1 MRRLWLAAAVALMGC
16 QGVSPLTNKIAVGQE
31 PLVVM
36 VGTGPDNQVDL
47 FAASPGG
54 GVVHRL
60 SFTRNV
66 EFSPAIHPGG
76 AAVAFLRRATTPA
89 DSITR
94 LSVMNL
100 VNAAER
106 EAVVPPGIG
115 RPQRVGWS
123 PDGTRLYVSGE
134 YGFAASA
141 APPATMELTALE
153 PGHAEIAA
161 ADSATA
167 ILLGTPVI
175 ARVEA
180 CSGSCI
186 ATAAQAMCVVSPS
199 GERQELGTLVRWPT
213 RWGADSLGY
222 FDGERVMVR
231 SLGGGPARVVA
242 FTRMPKEA
250 GMLAYWG
257 PTGLVRREE

>member
-1 MRRLWLAAAVALMGC
+1 MRRLWLAGVAALLGC
-16 QGVSPLTNKIAVGQE
+16 QGVSPLTNKIAVGEE
-31 PLVVM
+31 PLLVM

-89 DSITR
+89 DSTTR

-115 RPQRVGWS
+115 RPQRVGWNR
-123 PDGTRLYVSGE
+123 DGTRLYVTGE
-134 YGFAASA
+134 YGFAASP
-141 APPATMELTALE
+141 APPAAMELAVLE
-153 PGHAEIAA
+153 AGHPEIAL

-167 ILLGTPVI
+167 ILLGEPPI

-186 ATAAQAMCVVSPS
+186 ATAAQVMCVVSPS
-199 GERQELGTLVRWPT
+199 GERQELGPLVRWPT
-213 RWGADSLGY
+213 RWGTDSLGY
-222 FDGERVMVR
+222 FDGGRVTVR
-231 SLGGGPARVVA
+231 SLAGGKPRVIA
-242 FTRMPKEA
+242 LTKMPKEP
-250 GMLAYWG
+250 GMLTYWG
-257 PTGLVRREE
+257 KPRAESRE

>member
-1 MRRLWLAAAVALMGC
+1 VRRLWLAGVAALLGC

-89 DSITR
+89 DSTAR

-115 RPQRVGWS
+115 RPQRVGWNR
-123 PDGTRLYVSGE
+123 DGTRLYVTGE
-134 YGFAASA
+134 YGFAASP
-141 APPATMELTALE
+141 APPAAMELAVLE
-153 PGHAEIAA
+153 AGNPEIAL

-167 ILLGTPVI
+167 ILLGDPPI

-186 ATAAQAMCVVSPS
+186 AAAAQVMCVVSPS
-199 GERQELGTLVRWPT
+199 GERQELGPLVRWPA

-222 FDGERVMVR
+222 VEGDRVMVR
-231 SLGGGPARVVA
+231 SLAGGKARVIA
-242 FTRMPKEA
+242 FTRMPKQP
-250 GMLAYWG
+250 GMLSYWAK
-257 PTGLVRREE
+257 PKTESRE